1 MADFASDEELLERL
15 RKWWSENGLL
25 LIAAVVVAVGGTLG
39 WRWFQDWRGERLE
52 AAAEAYGEYLDTRAA
67 GEDASA
73 PFDLIAAEFTDTAYH
88 VFALLFE
95 ARDAVAAEDFERAAG
110 HLQESVERA
119 GEEALGD
126 ISRLRLARV
135 LYQLDRHD
143 AALEHLGAVR
153 SAGFLD
159 DVAELTGDIHWRQG
173 AEALAREAYQAAFDA
188 APDAA
193 RRQYLELKLRSV
205 PAAPEPAA
213 GGEADS
219 GQGAAAAVVAEDA
232 AADAAP
238 ADQEAK

>member
-15 RKWWSENGLL
+15 RKWWSENGLV
-25 LIAAVVVAVGGTLG
+25 LIVAVAVAVAGTLG

-52 AAAEAYGEYLDTRAA
+52 AAAEAYGEYLDARAA
-67 GEDASA
+67 GADASA
-73 PFDLIAAEFTDTAYH
+73 PFDVIAAQYTDTAYH

-110 HLQESVERA
+110 HLQESVERS
-119 GEEALGD
+119 GEEVLGD

-143 AALEHLGAVR
+143 AALEQLGAVR

-159 DVAELTGDIHWRQG
+159 DVAELTGDIHWRRG

-205 PAAPEPAA
+205 PAAP
-213 GGEADS
+213 
-219 GQGAAAAVVAEDA
+219 GQAAVAAEDA
-232 AADAAP
+232 AADAAL